1 MASLP
6 LPIYLSTRATI
17 AASNAADDRAPVVLR
32 LGDGKRLTLQPKP
45 PATRGECVD
54 GPRPCPHT
62 ACHHHLFAV
71 AGDERPGR
79 RVAGRA
85 PESTLRTVYRLPV
98 VPPSCTLDVAD
109 SGAQSVDET
118 GNHLGLKAS
127 QVHALEASGLKKLRA
142 MGVTLEAL
150 LP

>member
-1 MASLP
+1 MATLP

-79 RVAGRA
+79 RVAGRT

-142 MGVTLEAL
+142 MGLTLEAL